1 MKHIKS
7 YKLCLSVLFAAIMY
21 LPASAQL
28 MPGRLYGQA
37 AIGDGITL
45 VSGNFAVM
53 PAGELFLGSHSPS
66 GLQTNTLNITGN
78 YEGESGARIY
88 HTIRDNNN
96 AAGTK
101 GFINIESIATGST
114 NIVLDMH
121 ANWDGSA
128 IDLVKAFRAGSDTSA
143 FRMAE
148 TRYGNHIAVLLHRI
162 EENSLIWYIAEKKTI
177 EPPVDDCMDL
187 IYQKLNNT
195 LVVNNNPTTNG
206 GYLFTYYTW
215 YKDGVKITE
224 ESHDRLGGHYY
235 TGGKSLDPDAGYWAE
250 VITTEGERF
259 LTCRFTPVVQ
269 TKNILIDAY
278 PNPAPKTSGQVT
290 VRVQTGSVDILN
302 TATIDIYS
310 ATGACIGRVNAMGRD
325 KIPVTL
331 PPVQG
336 VYVLRFKSGSIDENM
351 KIIVE

>member
-1 MKHIKS
+1 
-7 YKLCLSVLFAAIMY
+7 MY

-28 MPGRLYGQA
+28 MFGRLYGQA

-53 PAGELFLGSHSPS
+53 SAGELFLGSHSPS

-78 YEGESGARIY
+78 YEGEAGARVY
-88 HTIRDNNN
+88 HTIRDNSN
-96 AAGTK
+96 ATGTK
-101 GFINIESIATGST
+101 GFINIEGTATGST
-114 NIVLDMH
+114 GIILDMH
-121 ANWDGSA
+121 ANWDGA
-128 IDLVKAFRAGSDTSA
+128 TIDLIKAFRVGSDISA
-143 FRMAE
+143 FRMTE
-148 TRYGNHIAVLLHRI
+148 TEYGNHTAVLLHRI
-162 EENSLIWYIAEKKTI
+162 EGNSLIWYIAEKTTT

-195 LVVNNNPTTNG
+195 LVVNNNPATNG
-206 GYLFTYYTW
+206 DYLFAYYTW
-215 YKDGVKITE
+215 YKDGVKITG

-235 TGGKSLDPDAGYWAE
+235 TGGRSLDPDAEYWAE

-259 LTCRFTPVVQ
+259 RTCPFTPVIQ
-269 TKNILIDAY
+269 TKTVSVEAY
-278 PNPAPKTSGQVT
+278 PNPTTRFVHTVT
-290 VRVQTGSVDILN
+290 VRVETDDADLLN

-310 ATGACIGRVNAMGRD
+310 ATGAYIGRVNVMGRD

-336 VYVLRFKSGSIDENM
+336 VYMLQFKSEAIDKNM